1 MKTDPVAIGRG
12 RKVVRVHCT
21 DADATGSS
29 SVENDAAMRRVKRHD
44 QEIGFEVA
52 AAKAQVD
59 RRPLA
64 AVSGSCYGK
73 RFRGVRR
80 RPWGRWAAE
89 IRDPTR
95 RKRVWLGTFD
105 TAEEAA
111 AAYDAAAIRL
121 RGDKAEINFPR
132 KQGLLLRWGCC
143 RLRQPVLLPDVDAFG
158 LRVDPPLHTRELYP
172 PKRPCGDAGDEFAEF
187 AAADFLL
194 PAAPSSPS
202 NADTALAFSPSK
214 QEHVA
219 RVNVIVPQIVALRI
233 GILPWRA
240 VVRIIAT
247 NSYEL
252 EADLCRSSWW
262 SDHLDST
269 SNQNGKL
276 FRKSGGGDLEDEI
289 DFRGGNVHVITS
301 MEGWDQK
308 VLEANKDG
316 KIVIANFSAAWCG
329 PCRAMA
335 PAYMELSEKYLSL
348 MFLSIDVDDLTEF
361 SSSWDIHATPTFLF
375 LKDGQLL
382 DKLIGANRPDLEKKI
397 TMHSIQR
404 HQTTATSTTTQSR
417 TNTED
422 GWSRRPPSAGV
433 MNSPAL
439 WVHDL

>member
-1 MKTDPVAIGRG
+1 MGGGDT
-12 RKVVRVHCT
+12 
-21 DADATGSS
+21 
-29 SVENDAAMRRVKRHD
+29 
-44 QEIGFEVA
+44 
-52 AAKAQVD
+52 
-59 RRPLA
+59 RPN
-64 AVSGSCYGK
+64 
-73 RFRGVRR
+73 
-80 RPWGRWAAE
+80 
-89 IRDPTR
+89 
-95 RKRVWLGTFD
+95 
-105 TAEEAA
+105 AEEAGVA
-111 AAYDAAAIRL
+111 GDLRHRAAYDAAAIRL

-172 PKRPCGDAGDEFAEF
+172 PVMRPCGDAGDEFAEF

-219 RVNVIVPQIVALRI
+219 RVNEAAGGL
-233 GILPWRA
+233 
-240 VVRIIAT
+240 IIWT
-247 NSYEL
+247 QLLTRMGNCS
-252 EADLCRSSWW
+252 
-262 SDHLDST
+262 
-269 SNQNGKL
+269 GK
-276 FRKSGGGDLEDEI
+276 KGGGGDLEDEI

-397 TMHSIQR
+397 TMF
-404 HQTTATSTTTQSR
+404 
-417 TNTED
+417 
-422 GWSRRPPSAGV
+422 V
-433 MNSPAL
+433 
-439 WVHDL
+439 

>member
-1 MKTDPVAIGRG
+1 MCGPVWFGSGRVG
-12 RKVVRVHCT
+12 LTSAHK
-21 DADATGSS
+21 S
-29 SVENDAAMRRVKRHD
+29 
-44 QEIGFEVA
+44 
-52 AAKAQVD
+52 
-59 RRPLA
+59 
-64 AVSGSCYGK
+64 
-73 RFRGVRR
+73 
-80 RPWGRWAAE
+80 
-89 IRDPTR
+89 R
-95 RKRVWLGTFD
+95 RKN
-105 TAEEAA
+105 
-111 AAYDAAAIRL
+111 AIRPAGSI
-121 RGDKAEINFPR
+121 RG
-132 KQGLLLRWGCC
+132 
-143 RLRQPVLLPDVDAFG
+143 
-158 LRVDPPLHTRELYP
+158 
-172 PKRPCGDAGDEFAEF
+172 
-187 AAADFLL
+187 
-194 PAAPSSPS
+194 
-202 NADTALAFSPSK
+202 
-214 QEHVA
+214 
-219 RVNVIVPQIVALRI
+219 VIVPQIVALRI

>member
-1 MKTDPVAIGRG
+1 MG
-12 RKVVRVHCT
+12 
-21 DADATGSS
+21 
-29 SVENDAAMRRVKRHD
+29 
-44 QEIGFEVA
+44 
-52 AAKAQVD
+52 
-59 RRPLA
+59 
-64 AVSGSCYGK
+64 
-73 RFRGVRR
+73 
-80 RPWGRWAAE
+80 
-89 IRDPTR
+89 
-95 RKRVWLGTFD
+95 
-105 TAEEAA
+105 EAA
-111 AAYDAAAIRL
+111 
-121 RGDKAEINFPR
+121 G
-132 KQGLLLRWGCC
+132 GLIIWTQLL
-143 RLRQPVLLPDVDAFG
+143 
-158 LRVDPPLHTRELYP
+158 TRMGN
-172 PKRPCGDAGDEFAEF
+172 C
-187 AAADFLL
+187 
-194 PAAPSSPS
+194 S
-202 NADTALAFSPSK
+202 
-214 QEHVA
+214 
-219 RVNVIVPQIVALRI
+219 
-233 GILPWRA
+233 
-240 VVRIIAT
+240 
-247 NSYEL
+247 
-252 EADLCRSSWW
+252 
-262 SDHLDST
+262 
-269 SNQNGKL
+269 GK
-276 FRKSGGGDLEDEI
+276 KGGGGDLEDEI